1 MNTQNESWPPDFD
14 EAKRERVLKHVLWY
28 YADRD
33 VATALQD
40 DLVTFPGAPERGSMA
55 LGNVAAKCAGASV
68 TLWTTIID
76 LHLDELERL
85 RLNQP
90 QPSEKLADYDDI
102 AEALTVQIW
111 PEHLACGLSDP
122 IGRVDLAGTR
132 TLLTLDQ
139 STESRTVSREEASH
153 WGRSDEELIE
163 TGMANLELRLSPV
176 EREMDFG
183 LSSTVRILMADPPMD
198 CYLAGCALWL
208 ERISDTVGTHGALL
222 SVTNRDMLIAYPI
235 DGVDVTQAI
244 TGMIPLVMKAVAERP
259 HPISDNVYWRRQDG
273 SFVLVETTVVDN
285 QVQIQLPDDFARLL
299 NYLDGE

>member
-1 MNTQNESWPPDFD
+1 MNTENESWPPEFD
-14 EAKRERVLKHVLWY
+14 EAKRERVLKHVMWY

-40 DLVTFPGAPERGSMA
+40 DLVTFPGAPERDSMA

-85 RLNQP
+85 RLDKV

-111 PEHLACGLSDP
+111 PEHLASGIPNP
-122 IGRVDLAGTR
+122 IARVDLAETR

-139 STESRTVSREEASH
+139 SAESRPVSREEASH

-163 TGMANLELRLSPV
+163 AGLANLERRIEPV

-183 LSSTVRILMADPPMD
+183 LSATVRILMADPPMD
-198 CYLAGCALWL
+198 CYLAACVLWL
-208 ERISDTVGTHGALL
+208 ERISDTVGTHGALV

-235 DGVDVTQAI
+235 DGVDVTKAI
-244 TGMIPLVMKAVAERP
+244 TGMIPLVKKAVAERP
-259 HPISDNVYWRRQDG
+259 HPISDNVYWRRPDG
-273 SFVLVETTVVDN
+273 SFVLIETTVMDD
-285 QVQIQLPDDFARLL
+285 QVEVQLPDDFARLL
-299 NYLDGE
+299 HYLDGE